1 MHYIVCCRYVK
12 ITAKMAQKIL
22 IIGAGADAKDA
33 LLLAKMKEEHGND
46 IVLIT
51 LEEAKEQGLELKDI
65 ANIPTIKITA
75 PPIIPMMELGEYKT
89 GKEQRRERRAKERK
103 LNKRKW

>member
-1 MHYIVCCRYVK
+1 
-12 ITAKMAQKIL
+12 MAQKIL
-22 IIGAGADAKDA
+22 IVGAGADAKDA

-51 LEEAKEQGLELKDI
+51 PEEAKEQGLELKDI
-65 ANIPTIKITA
+65 ANIPTMKITA

-103 LNKRKW
+103 LKKRRW